1 MRKKVY
7 HATSIYI
14 EFKASGLRSMAL
26 GVLFQEQSPPV
37 EAAEL
42 TREEERPGFP
52 FGFRIYGFSQ
62 AGCPQQWLCTLAG
75 DLVCPRTE
83 ETECRVL

>member
-1 MRKKVY
+1 
-7 HATSIYI
+7 
-14 EFKASGLRSMAL
+14 MAL

-52 FGFRIYGFSQ
+52 FWGLGFRVSRKQGAHNNGF
-62 AGCPQQWLCTLAG
+62 
-75 DLVCPRTE
+75 
-83 ETECRVL
+83 VL